1 MIFHRLFIA
10 GAVLVPTACG
20 LWWQH
25 RQARDLDAENVR
37 LLAQVEQASRETA
50 ACRAEAK
57 TTETLLQRCQG
68 DLDRLEKDV
77 TEAGHGN
84 SAANSRLGSGLAGLA
99 KTGDDARVSLSKTNL
114 HRLTVKA
121 ITDDFRLTDEAAGVL
136 GMSPAERQALDRAL
150 AQLVAKHEQLD
161 LAKAKPS
168 DDHLSSEPGRKTTF
182 KVPAYPD
189 EGKALGQDF
198 LNAAQQTL
206 DADRSALLAQYA
218 DLGFGSLSADG
229 FEPFGR
235 TEKTITFLDRYTED
249 GQRGDCRVL
258 MKVVDSAT
266 GMSLVTGFPNTDDK
280 IPLNW
285 RHLIQN
291 IAPVP

>member
-25 RQARDLDAENVR
+25 RQARDLDAENAR
-37 LLAQVEQASRETA
+37 LLAQVEQAGRETA

-121 ITDDFRLTDEAAGVL
+121 ITDDYRLTDEAAAVL

-168 DDHLSSEPGRKTTF
+168 DDHLARNPAAKQPSRCPPIRMKAKLWAKTF
-182 KVPAYPD
+182 
-189 EGKALGQDF
+189 
-198 LNAAQQTL
+198 
-206 DADRSALLAQYA
+206 
-218 DLGFGSLSADG
+218 
-229 FEPFGR
+229 
-235 TEKTITFLDRYTED
+235 
-249 GQRGDCRVL
+249 
-258 MKVVDSAT
+258 
-266 GMSLVTGFPNTDDK
+266 
-280 IPLNW
+280 
-285 RHLIQN
+285 
-291 IAPVP
+291 